1 MEELYRIIEQ
11 KIKDAGYPRA
21 ISGEMVYGDI
31 CDQIEGKENGSYV
44 LLFKYVT
51 NMSYVC
57 YLKSI
62 QNSRHKTYLSFF
74 ILYLFMFLIF
84 A

>member
-31 CDQIEGKENGSYV
+31 CDQIEMEKKMALTFYFPRLKMMLFLNII
-44 LLFKYVT
+44 LL
-51 NMSYVC
+51 
-57 YLKSI
+57 
-62 QNSRHKTYLSFF
+62 
-74 ILYLFMFLIF
+74 
-84 A
+84 